1 MPLRVVGVDP
11 GLTRCGLSAVDV
23 ERNRSA
29 QLVGVTVAGTPSTEP
44 LDRRILAIA
53 DAIDAWLDL
62 HRPDALAIERVFTYT
77 NVSTV
82 MGTAQATGVVI
93 AAAARRDIPVA
104 LHTPTEVKAAV
115 TGSGQADKAAV
126 TTMVTKILRLDA
138 PPRPADAA
146 DAIAIAL
153 AHAWRGAA
161 PGSLAAASSSGTG
174 GMTPAQRAWAKAQA
188 GAAAGNR
195 RAEEARLRQEA
206 RLREEARRRDA
217 GRRAGRLS

>member
-23 ERNRSA
+23 ERNRTA
-29 QLVGVTVAGTPSTEP
+29 TLVGVRVAGTASTEP
-44 LDRRILAIA
+44 LDRRVLAIA
-53 DAIDAWLDL
+53 DAIDAWLDQ

-82 MGTAQATGVVI
+82 MGTAQAMGVVI

-115 TGSGQADKAAV
+115 TGDGQADKAAV
-126 TTMVTKILRLDA
+126 TAMVTRILHLDA

-161 PGSLAAASSSGTG
+161 PGSLAAASGTG
-174 GMTPAQRAWAKAQA
+174 SAGMTPAQRAWAKAQA
-188 GAAAGNR
+188 GATGAAR
-195 RAEEARLRQEA
+195 RAQEA
-206 RLREEARRRDA
+206 RLKQEARRRA
-217 GRRAGRLS
+217 R

>member
-1 MPLRVVGVDP
+1 VPLRVVGVDP

-23 ERNRSA
+23 AKDRSA
-29 QLVGVTVAGTPSTEP
+29 VLVGVQVIGTASTRP
-44 LDRRILAIA
+44 LDARILAIA
-53 DAIDAWLDL
+53 DGIDAWLDE
-62 HRPDALAIERVFTYT
+62 HRPDAVAIERVFTYT

-93 AAAARRDIPVA
+93 AAAARRGIPVG

-115 TGSGQADKAAV
+115 TGSGRADKATV
-126 TTMVTKILRLDA
+126 TAMVTKILRLDA

-161 PGSLAAASSSGTG
+161 PGSLAAASSGTAAG
-174 GMTPAQRAWAKAQA
+174 LTPAQRAWAQ
-188 GAAAGNR
+188 AAAKASGGSR
-195 RAEEARLRQEA
+195 RAEEARLRA
-206 RLREEARRRDA
+206 LARRTP
-217 GRRAGRLS
+217 

>member
-29 QLVGVTVAGTPSTEP
+29 QLVAVKVVGTASSEP
-44 LDRRILAIA
+44 LDQRILAIA
-53 DAIDAWLDL
+53 DAIDEWLDT
-62 HRPDALAIERVFTYT
+62 HRPDAVAIERVFTYT

-93 AAAARRDIPVA
+93 AAAARRNIPVA

-115 TGSGQADKAAV
+115 TGDGRADKATITA
-126 TTMVTKILRLDA
+126 MVTRILKLDA
-138 PPRPADAA
+138 PPKPADAA

-161 PGSLAAASSSGTG
+161 PGSLAAASSGAQS
-174 GMTPAQRAWAKAQA
+174 GMTAAQSAWAQAQA
-188 GAAAGNR
+188 KAGSTGK
-195 RAEEARLRQEA
+195 RAEEARLRALVKRSA
-206 RLREEARRRDA
+206 R
-217 GRRAGRLS
+217 

>member
-23 ERNRSA
+23 ERDRSA
-29 QLVGVTVAGTPSTEP
+29 SLVDVRVLGTASTDP
-44 LDRRILAIA
+44 LDVRILAIA
-53 DAIDAWLDL
+53 DGIEAWLDR
-62 HRPDALAIERVFTYT
+62 HRPDAVAIERVFTYT

-93 AAAARRDIPVA
+93 AAAARRNIPVA

-115 TGSGQADKAAV
+115 TGTGQADKALV
-126 TTMVTKILRLDA
+126 TAMVTKILKLPA
-138 PPRPADAA
+138 PPKPADAA

-161 PGSLAAASSSGTG
+161 PGSLAAASSGTAAG
-174 GMTPAQRAWAKAQA
+174 LTPAQRAWAQAQA
-188 GAAAGNR
+188 KASGGGR
-195 RAEEARLRQEA
+195 RAEEARLKA
-206 RLREEARRRDA
+206 MAK
-217 GRRAGRLS
+217 RRA

>member
-23 ERNRSA
+23 LPTRAAS
-29 QLVGVTVAGTPSTEP
+29 LVAVTVVGTASSVP
-44 LDRRILAIA
+44 LDRRVLHIA
-53 DAIDAWLDL
+53 DSIEAWLDE
-62 HRPDALAIERVFTYT
+62 HRPDAVAIERVFTYT
-77 NVSTV
+77 NVSNV
-82 MGTAQATGVVI
+82 MGTAQAMGVVL

-115 TGSGQADKAAV
+115 TGDGQADKAAI
-126 TTMVTKILRLDA
+126 TAMVTRILKLDA

-161 PGSLAAASSSGTG
+161 PGSLAAASSGAKG
-174 GMTPAQRAWAKAQA
+174 GMTPAQRAWATAQA
-188 GAAAGNR
+188 NATGGGK
-195 RAEEARLRQEA
+195 RAEEARLRA
-206 RLREEARRRDA
+206 LARRGA
-217 GRRAGRLS
+217 RRTP